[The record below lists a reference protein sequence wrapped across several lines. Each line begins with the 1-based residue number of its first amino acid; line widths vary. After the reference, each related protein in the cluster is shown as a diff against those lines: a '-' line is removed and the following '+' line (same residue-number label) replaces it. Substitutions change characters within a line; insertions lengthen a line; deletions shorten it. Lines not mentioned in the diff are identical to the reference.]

1 MTNVALGPAD
11 YSKSKVDPIQR
22 ALGFNHALVG
32 LFIVH
37 CIALHIVYY
46 TSNIGIGQEP
56 DGEAEGQVLAMNLF

>member
-1 MTNVALGPAD
+1 MCM
-11 YSKSKVDPIQR
+11 YRVDPIQR

-46 TSNIGIGQEP
+46 TSSIGLGEP
-56 DGEAEGQVLAMNLF
+56 DGEAEGKVLAMNLF

>member
-1 MTNVALGPAD
+1 M
-11 YSKSKVDPIQR
+11 YRVDPIQR

-46 TSNIGIGQEP
+46 TSSIGLGEP
-56 DGEAEGQVLAMNLF
+56 DGEAEGKVLAMNLF